1 VAAGRVCALAADPWN
16 ALVRPGPRA
25 AEAAE
30 ALVDCLVA
38 LPPPAP

>member
-1 VAAGRVCALAADPWN
+1 
-16 ALVRPGPRA
+16 VRPGPRA